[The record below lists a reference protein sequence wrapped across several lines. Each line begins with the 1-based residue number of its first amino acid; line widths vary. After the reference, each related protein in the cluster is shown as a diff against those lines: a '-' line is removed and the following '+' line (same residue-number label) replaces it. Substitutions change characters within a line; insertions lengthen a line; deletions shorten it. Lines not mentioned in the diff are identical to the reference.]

1 MIISVNSDPNR
12 NEFDLL
18 LSSTITELN
27 VHAKSSSKK
36 VATLLGRNLEPFVKD
51 IMSEIAVGTPFENS
65 IELIGGQKFPDIVAN
80 KYYGIE
86 VKTTTQNHWKTTGN
100 SVLESTRVND
110 VERIFMLFAKLASPI
125 EFRCRPYEEVLSE
138 VVVTHSPR
146 YLIDMNLEKGKTIFD
161 KIKMPYDTLRKKEN
175 PIKPLVNYYKSKL
188 KAGEELWW
196 MDSENGNNSSNI
208 VIRIWNNLPQNEK
221 QELKNSSMI
230 FFPELFGNRSDKFN
244 RVAIWLAT
252 RKSIV
257 CPNIRDLFTAGGKV
271 DIIIGTKKY
280 DRVPRIFLNLFQN
293 LPQILENIVKISPI
307 ELSEYWEIKTSEKNK
322 IFDWIDLVSESA
334 KSIRDAQHLNIK
346 EILTEQIY
354 L

>member
-51 IMSEIAVGTPFENS
+51 IMSEIAIGTPFENS

-80 KYYGIE
+80 KYYWIE

-196 MDSENGNNSSNI
+196 MDSENGNDSSNI

>member
-27 VHAKSSSKK
+27 VHAKNSSKK

-196 MDSENGNNSSNI
+196 MDSENGNDSSNI

-221 QELKNSSMI
+221 QELKNISMI

>member
-196 MDSENGNNSSNI
+196 MDSENGNDSSNI

-307 ELSEYWEIKTSEKNK
+307 QLSEYWEIKTSEKNK

>member
-1 MIISVNSDPNR
+1 MIISNNSEPNR
-12 NEFDLL
+12 KEFDFLL
-18 LSSTITELN
+18 GSTLTELN
-27 VHAKSSSKK
+27 SHAKNSSKK

-51 IMSEIAVGTPFENS
+51 VMTEIAVGTPFENS
-65 IELIGGQKFPDIVAN
+65 IELIGGQKFPDIVAK

-146 YLIDMNLEKGKTIFD
+146 YLIDMNLEQGKTIFD
-161 KIKMPYDTLRKKEN
+161 KIKMPYDTLRKEEN
-175 PIKPLVNYYKSKL
+175 PIKPIVNYYKSKL

-196 MDSENGNNSSNI
+196 MDSENSISASNI
-208 VIRIWNNLPQNEK
+208 VIRIWNNLPQSEK
-221 QELKNSSMI
+221 QDIKNRAMI
-230 FFPELFGNRSDKFN
+230 YFPELFGNRSDKFN
-244 RVAIWLAT
+244 RVAVWLAT
-252 RKSIV
+252 RQSIV

-271 DIIIGTKKY
+271 DIIIGAKTY
-280 DRVPRIFLNLFQN
+280 VRVPRIFLNLFNN
-293 LPQILENIVKISPI
+293 LPKILENIMQISAV
-307 ELSEYWEIKTSEKNK
+307 ELSEYWEMKTTEKSK
-322 IFDWIDLVSESA
+322 VSDWVELVSESA

-354 L
+354 H

>member
-100 SVLESTRVND
+100 SVLESTRVSD

-196 MDSENGNNSSNI
+196 MDSENGNDSSNI

>member
-27 VHAKSSSKK
+27 VHAKNSSKK

-196 MDSENGNNSSNI
+196 MDSENGNDSSNI

-221 QELKNSSMI
+221 QELKNISMI

-334 KSIRDAQHLNIK
+334 KFIRDAQHLNIK

>member
-27 VHAKSSSKK
+27 VHAKNSSKK

-196 MDSENGNNSSNI
+196 MDSENGNDSSNI

>member
-51 IMSEIAVGTPFENS
+51 IMSEIAIGTPFENS

-100 SVLESTRVND
+100 SVLESTRVSD

-196 MDSENGNNSSNI
+196 MDSENGNDSSNI

>member
-51 IMSEIAVGTPFENS
+51 IMSEIAIGTPFENS

-196 MDSENGNNSSNI
+196 MDSENGNDSSNI

>member
-1 MIISVNSDPNR
+1 MIISNNSEPNR
-12 NEFDLL
+12 KEFDFLL
-18 LSSTITELN
+18 GSTLTELN
-27 VHAKSSSKK
+27 SHAKNSSKK

-51 IMSEIAVGTPFENS
+51 VMTEIAVGTPFENS
-65 IELIGGQKFPDIVAN
+65 IELIGGQKFPDIVAK

-146 YLIDMNLEKGKTIFD
+146 YLIDMNLEQGKTIFD

-175 PIKPLVNYYKSKL
+175 PIKPIVNYYKSKL

-196 MDSENGNNSSNI
+196 MDSENSNSASNI
-208 VIRIWNNLPQNEK
+208 VIRIWNNLQPSEK
-221 QELKNSSMI
+221 QDIKNRAMI
-230 FFPELFGNRSDKFN
+230 YFPELFGNRSDKFN
-244 RVAIWLAT
+244 RVAVWLAT
-252 RKSIV
+252 RQSIV

-271 DIIIGTKKY
+271 DIIIGTKTY
-280 DRVPRIFLNLFQN
+280 QRVPRIFLNLFNN
-293 LPQILENIVKISPI
+293 LPKILENIMQISAV
-307 ELSEYWEIKTSEKNK
+307 ELSEYWEMKTTEKSK
-322 IFDWIDLVSESA
+322 VSDWVELVSESA

-354 L
+354 H

>member
-196 MDSENGNNSSNI
+196 MDSENGNDSSNI